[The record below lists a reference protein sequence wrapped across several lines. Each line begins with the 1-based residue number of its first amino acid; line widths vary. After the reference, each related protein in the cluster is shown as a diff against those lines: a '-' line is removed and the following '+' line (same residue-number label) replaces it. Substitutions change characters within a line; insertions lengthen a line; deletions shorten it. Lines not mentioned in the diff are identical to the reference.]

1 VLGHPPAF
9 AGVDPTYERN
19 PGVSPT
25 TPRTADASVHVPR
38 TRADRLRMQISDD
51 IVRGE
56 LGPGAVLDEMELA
69 RRFGVSRTP
78 VREALRMLVASGLVD
93 VRPHRSA
100 VVSRPDRLQMLG
112 MFEALRELEALCAG
126 FAAERMTKAEQGDLM
141 RIHRS
146 LRPVVRSGDTQR
158 YHEINEH
165 FHAAVYAGSHN
176 VYLAKL
182 TAETRARIAPFSRAQ
197 FRNLGRL
204 AKSHGEHEGVLAAIC
219 KRRRDEAA
227 ALMKAH
233 IGYVHDAYLGYR
245 PQ

>member
-1 VLGHPPAF
+1 MARKSNGGDATASEPRLVQ
-9 AGVDPTYERN
+9 
-19 PGVSPT
+19 PGKAAVEV
-25 TPRTADASVHVPR
+25 TAVAKVHVPR
-38 TRADRLRMQISDD
+38 TAADRLRMLISDD

-56 LGPGAVLDEMELA
+56 LAPGAVLDEMELA

-100 VVSRPDRLQMLG
+100 VVARPDRAQVLG

-126 FAAERMTKAEQGDLM
+126 FAAKRMTKPEQAELM

-146 LRPVVRSGDTQR
+146 LKPVVRGGDAQR

-165 FHAAVYAGSHN
+165 FHAAIYAGSHN

-204 AKSHGEHEGVLAAIC
+204 ARSHEEHEAVAAAIC
-219 KRRRDEAA
+219 KGDPDMAV
-227 ALMKAH
+227 ALMRAH

-245 PQ
+245 PD